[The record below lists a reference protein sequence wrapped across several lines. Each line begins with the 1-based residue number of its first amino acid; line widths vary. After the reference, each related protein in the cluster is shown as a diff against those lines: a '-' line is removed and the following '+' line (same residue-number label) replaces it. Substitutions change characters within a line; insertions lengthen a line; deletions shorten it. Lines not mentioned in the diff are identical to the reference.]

1 MSCSVLLNCAAVRPY
16 LQAFVDDELSPE
28 RCIEIEQHLAQCSE
42 CQAEVELT
50 RSLCRATRAS
60 VVQCPMCPD
69 VQARLAKCL
78 QSETSRFG
86 GHFFEPLSFK
96 VIAPL
101 SAAAALTLFLS
112 ARGGDI
118 GSDGWRPNVA
128 SAAVDG
134 TRTESA
140 RGDTAGRLGGQEIG
154 GQEMMEA
161 TAQDSSLMDF
171 LIRHHASRF
180 EPEVIEA
187 GSVNHLEPHLGFRVQ
202 PPDFG
207 RYGARFEGANLVPV
221 NRTRAAVLHY
231 NLGGKRVTLYVYNPE
246 ELPLRAQRAL
256 TPRVVGNRA
265 VFVGHR
271 RGYSIATCEREGV
284 GYAVTT
290 DLSGEES
297 AELVAAL
304 DL

>member
-1 MSCSVLLNCAAVRPY
+1 MSACAVRPY

-28 RCIEIEQHLAQCSE
+28 RCIEIEQHVAHCCE
-42 CQAEVELT
+42 CLAEVELT
-50 RSLCRATRAS
+50 RSVRRATRVS
-60 VVQCPMCPD
+60 VGQCPMCPE
-69 VQARLAKCL
+69 VRARLAKCL
-78 QSETSRFG
+78 QNETTRLSG
-86 GHFFEPLSFK
+86 YSFEPLSWK

-112 ARGGDI
+112 ARGSQVLPDVVT
-118 GSDGWRPNVA
+118 VA
-128 SAAVDG
+128 KNSIAPHVAAVDG
-134 TRTESA
+134 A
-140 RGDTAGRLGGQEIG
+140 RADGVERGASSDLL
-154 GQEMMEA
+154 EA
-161 TAQDSSLMDF
+161 SAQDGSLMDF
-171 LIRHHASRF
+171 LIRHHATRF
-180 EPEVIEA
+180 EPEVIEP

-231 NLGGKRVTLYVYNPE
+231 NLGGKRVTLYMYNPE

-256 TPRVVGNRA
+256 TPKVVGNRA

-297 AELVAAL
+297 AELVAAF
-304 DL
+304 

>member
-1 MSCSVLLNCAAVRPY
+1 MNCCAVRPY

-28 RCIEIEQHLAQCSE
+28 RCIEIEQHLAE
-42 CQAEVELT
+42 CCECLAEVELT
-50 RSLCRATRAS
+50 RSLRRATRVS
-60 VVQCPMCPD
+60 VSDCPVCPD
-69 VQARLAKCL
+69 VHARLVKCL
-78 QSETSRFG
+78 QNESVGRHH
-86 GHFFEPLSFK
+86 GHSFDPLSWR

-101 SAAAALTLFLS
+101 AAAAAMTLFLS
-112 ARGGDI
+112 ARVPGALPDVLQAASHAAADRAVSYSGHGVTDGARLASGQGDVLSTTHEVI
-118 GSDGWRPNVA
+118 EAGSQDG
-128 SAAVDG
+128 
-134 TRTESA
+134 
-140 RGDTAGRLGGQEIG
+140 
-154 GQEMMEA
+154 
-161 TAQDSSLMDF
+161 LMDF

-180 EPEVIEA
+180 EPEVVEP
-187 GSVNHLEPHLGFRVQ
+187 SSFNHLEPRLGFRIR
-202 PPDFG
+202 PPDLR

-231 NLGGKRVTLYVYNPE
+231 NLGGKRVTLYMYNPD

-271 RGYSIATCEREGV
+271 RGYSIATCESEGV